1 MIVIG
6 LGTGRSGTASLAK
19 LLNAQHDAL
28 CFHEMNPSAVRF
40 AGTPRPIL
48 NGIDEYQRILDG
60 GDPSMVTVDLSRR
73 VSAEAYDSLR
83 RMKRVKLI
91 GDIALY
97 YLTYVE
103 AIARHNPN
111 VRFICL
117 RRDVDST
124 VRSWMKKTQIRRW
137 PSASVA
143 DRIHSVITRQPY
155 YESSNFWMEHDGT
168 KWLKDPVWDKCFPK
182 MEAASKTD
190 AIRKY
195 CEYYYAEAER
205 IEAKLGERFKFVET
219 NQLDDRSYQPE
230 LLRFVG
236 VRDADQVLTDAHIHQ
251 SD

>member
-28 CFHEMNPSAVRF
+28 CFHEMNPSSVRF
-40 AGTPRPIL
+40 TGTPRP
-48 NGIDEYQRILDG
+48 ILDG

-117 RRDVDST
+117 RRDVEST
-124 VRSWMKKTQIRRW
+124 VKSWMKKTTIRRW
-137 PSASVA
+137 PSAS
-143 DRIHSVITRQPY
+143 
-155 YESSNFWMEHDGT
+155 
-168 KWLKDPVWDKCFPK
+168 
-182 MEAASKTD
+182 
-190 AIRKY
+190 
-195 CEYYYAEAER
+195 
-205 IEAKLGERFKFVET
+205 
-219 NQLDDRSYQPE
+219 
-230 LLRFVG
+230 
-236 VRDADQVLTDAHIHQ
+236 
-251 SD
+251 